1 MFRARSLFIAVLATC
16 FLAALAS
23 AQETERVHKV
33 VPLGPGGTL
42 KLNNFSGD
50 IRITGADVSQVTIDA
65 TRRADRDRLDHIKLD
80 VEAGGNTVT
89 IDANKKSSDWEHRN
103 NNVVETEFEIQVPR
117 QVTLDVNAFS
127 STVRVSGLVG
137 PQRLHTF
144 SGRIEVQQAPA
155 KVHAKTFS
163 GPVDLQFAPDAGE
176 PDVNVE
182 TFSGRID
189 LRLPDSVRGK
199 LEFNTFSGD
208 LRSDLPVTLQRQS
221 RHEEAAPYLRLAWR
235 SCAMKETL
243 AGRSQAGADGS
254 HGSHAGHDHHPH
266 ALDGDA
272 SELRERQRDPVCG
285 MLVDPRTAPFSC
297 HRRTHRCRP
306 GSGPRHR
313 YGHER

>member
-89 IDANKKSSDWEHRN
+89 IDANKKSADWEHRN

-127 STVRVSGLVG
+127 SAVRVSGVVG
-137 PQRLHTF
+137 VQTLHTF
-144 SGRIEVQQAPA
+144 SGRVEVQQAPA

-163 GPVDLQFAPDAGE
+163 GPVNLQFAADAGE

-208 LRSDLPVTLQRQS
+208 LRSDLPLTLQRQS
-221 RHEEAAPYLRLAWR
+221 RRHLVGELGGGG
-235 SCAMKETL
+235 S
-243 AGRSQAGADGS
+243 SQVQLKTFS
-254 HGSHAGHDHHPH
+254 
-266 ALDGDA
+266 GDVQIA
-272 SELRERQRDPVCG
+272 K
-285 MLVDPRTAPFSC
+285 
-297 HRRTHRCRP
+297 
-306 GSGPRHR
+306 
-313 YGHER
+313 